1 MRRLLVSIAKFLGE
15 IMKPVVASVA
25 LAVALLGGSP
35 AYANSTGGHAA
46 LSLAEAVGA
55 HSPSLSFAHKMILAQ
70 FRAGNTTFASSNAP
84 FTFTAASIDC
94 GAGDVDITHHYC
106 RFTFGSST
114 IEIDGA
120 PAQQLF
126 ATLIEA
132 GDPSDGTAGT
142 IHEAVTALSC
152 TVDVGQVK
160 AKGGGGATCTFTPN

>member
-1 MRRLLVSIAKFLGE
+1 MR
-15 IMKPVVASVA
+15 PVIASVA
-25 LAVALLGGSP
+25 FAVALLSCS
-35 AYANSTGGHAA
+35 AAQANSTGGHAA

-55 HSPSLSFAHKMILAQ
+55 QSPLLSFFHKFALQQ
-70 FRAGNTTFASSNAP
+70 FRNGSTTFGGPTGS

-106 RFTFGSST
+106 RLTFGSLPT
-114 IEIDGA
+114 IQINGA
-120 PAQQLF
+120 AAQQLF

-152 TVDVGQVK
+152 TVDIGQVK
-160 AKGGGGATCTFTPN
+160 AKAGGGATCTYTPN